1 MTVATR
7 AAVGTVHFASLAD
20 TLRGVTVE
28 ITDDGTSLGCGVLW
42 PPGCVVTNAHV
53 VRRPRVTVRRGDGT
67 RLDARLIARDRDA
80 DLAVLRLAA
89 DDLPAAAL
97 ADARAARVGTLV
109 VAVGHPLGLRGALTA
124 GIVHALAPITRGGAP
139 WIHADLR
146 LAPGNSGGPLADVS
160 GAIVGIN
167 AMVVGGLALAV
178 PVSRVRDFVRDA
190 GLTPT

>member
-1 MTVATR
+1 MIPA
-7 AAVGTVHFASLAD
+7 TVHFAALAE

-28 ITDDGTSLGCGVLW
+28 ITDDGASLGCGVLW
-42 PPGCVVTNAHV
+42 PTGCVLTNAHV
-53 VRRPRVTVRRGDGT
+53 VRRPHVDVRRSDG
-67 RLDARLIARDRDA
+67 ARLEARLVARDRSV

-89 DDLPAAAL
+89 DDLPTATLAEAAAV
-97 ADARAARVGTLV
+97 RVGTIV
-109 VAVGHPLGLRGALTA
+109 VAVGHPFGLRGALTA

-178 PVSRVRDFVRDA
+178 PVSRVRDFVRNA
-190 GLTPT
+190 GLAST